1 VSDDPSTAVLRFDD
15 VWLALPDHHGVG
27 VAVDVTLRAGDLVLI
42 QPGDEQHEQA
52 LADVACGLVAP
63 TRGTVR
69 FLGRAWSDLAA
80 DQANA
85 LRGRIGHVMRR
96 GAWIP
101 YLSLLDN
108 ILLPQL
114 HHTRRPYGEIRAE
127 AARLASW
134 FGLPGVPTGR
144 PAETPPPILR
154 RAACVRAF
162 LGAPSLIVIE
172 TLEGGLGDGLLA
184 PLINAMRIAR
194 DRDAAVL
201 WFAQD
206 ADLHQDPS
214 LPATSRLRL
223 LGDALVPLEGL
234 A

>member
-1 VSDDPSTAVLRFDD
+1 VSAEPSTTVLRLDD

-27 VAVDVTLRAGDLVLI
+27 LAVDVTLRAGELVLV
-42 QPGDEQHEQA
+42 QPGDEQHERA
-52 LADVACGLVAP
+52 LADVACGLAP
-63 TRGTVR
+63 PQRGAVR
-69 FLGRAWSDLAA
+69 FLGRTWSGLAA

-85 LRGRIGHVMRR
+85 LRGRIGHVVRE
-96 GAWIP
+96 GAWVP

-114 HHTRRPYGEIRAE
+114 HHTRRSYDEIRTE
-127 AARLASW
+127 AARLAVW

-144 PAETPPPILR
+144 PAEVPPPTLR

-172 TLEGGLGDGLLA
+172 TFAEGLDDGLLA
-184 PLINAMRIAR
+184 PLINAMRVAR
-194 DRDAAVL
+194 DGDAAVL
-201 WFAQD
+201 WFVQD
-206 ADLHQDPS
+206 ADLYQDPS

-223 LGDALVPLEGL
+223 LGDALVPLERV